1 MSRTIRLINDENYEI
16 EFTDESIANHF
27 NEPKNCTKEILIQTN
42 DVKIY
47 DGVIEEDDKVI
58 LDLGANIGLF
68 AIHAT
73 PYADK
78 IYCLEPTPSHFQIL
92 TKLTSKF
99 DNIERIEG
107 ALADETGTID
117 FFEFSGNSTMNT
129 LFRRE
134 PDSNPITV
142 NSYSLPDLIEKL
154 NLDKVDFC
162 KIDIEGSEIIA
173 LNDSII
179 EAVSNKVKKFFIE
192 FHWYAG
198 VSFARYCEIY
208 KEVFERHGYTV
219 KGFETYQKFG
229 PDTLYCY
236 KEL

>member
-1 MSRTIRLINDENYEI
+1 MSRIVRLINEESYEI

-42 DVKIY
+42 ELKIY
-47 DGVIEEDDKVI
+47 DGIIDEDDKIV

-68 AIHAT
+68 AIHAS
-73 PYADK
+73 PFADK
-78 IYCLEPTPSHFQIL
+78 IYCLEPTPSHFELL
-92 TKLTSKF
+92 TKLTSNF
-99 DNIERIEG
+99 SNIERIEG
-107 ALADETGTID
+107 ALANKTGTID
-117 FFEFSGNSTMNT
+117 FYEFSGNSTMNT
-129 LFRRE
+129 LFKRE
-134 PDSNPITV
+134 PGASSIIV
-142 NSYSLPDLIEKL
+142 NSYTLPDLIDGL
-154 NLDKVDFC
+154 SLDKIDFC

-173 LNDSII
+173 LNDSIV

-198 VSFARYCEIY
+198 VSFVKYCEIY
-208 KEVFERHGYTV
+208 REVFERYGYTV
-219 KGFETYQKFG
+219 EGCEIHQKFG